1 MSIVKARADL
11 KKAFGLAAGF
21 GFIIILSF
29 LATDTQYK
37 YGSYVLLI
45 PMIGYIGYGTQISQK
60 YRYLPDFADSVY
72 YLGFLFTLMSLV
84 GATIGEKLSAEPE
97 KTITY
102 FGMALMT
109 TLIGLGYRTYHMQFT
124 DINID
129 PVEKAKEELEK
140 ELEHFKSDLGGVIN
154 QTKEFLAIFST
165 QIPETLSKSLKNIEE
180 KLTYSFLQI
189 EEDLKETDGMYKKL
203 NKKIGDTYAQA
214 MNKAKDSVDDISSTF
229 SGLSSNLRDNS
240 LKIEKSLS
248 RTLNVAKGG
257 ADDVS
262 SIFSE
267 LASNLKKHSLKIE
280 KSLSNT
286 LKTTKTFESEIEGY
300 NEIFVI
306 DENLSDQMGEV
317 RKNLTKANNDLNK
330 FARGVSQSSKD
341 FSKTL
346 KLVSGTTQS
355 LQEQVDQVNKLF
367 SDANNLLK
375 TRLK

>member
-11 KKAFGLAAGF
+11 KKAFGLAAVLGL
-21 GFIIILSF
+21 IIILGF
-29 LATDTQYK
+29 LATDRDK
-37 YGSYVLLI
+37 YGAFVLLI
-45 PMIGYIGYGTQISQK
+45 PLIFYIGYGTQVSQK

-72 YLGFLFTLMSLV
+72 YLGFLFTLMSLL
-84 GATIGEKLSAEPE
+84 GATMFEKLSADPT

-109 TLIGLGYRTYHMQFT
+109 TIVGLGYRTYHMQFT
-124 DINID
+124 DINVD

-140 ELEHFKSDLGGVIN
+140 ELEHFKSDLGNIIN
-154 QTKEFLAIFST
+154 QTNEFLALFST

-189 EEDLKETDGMYKKL
+189 EQDLKETDGMYKNL

-214 MNKAKDSVDDISSTF
+214 MTIAKGSVDDISSTF
-229 SGLSSNLRDNS
+229 SGLSNNLREN
-240 LKIEKSLS
+240 
-248 RTLNVAKGG
+248 
-257 ADDVS
+257 
-262 SIFSE
+262 
-267 LASNLKKHSLKIE
+267 SLKIE

-286 LKTTKTFESEIEGY
+286 LKSTKEFESEIKGY

-306 DENLSDQMGEV
+306 DENLADLMGKI
-317 RKNLTKANNDLNK
+317 RKNLTKATNDLNR
-330 FARGVSQSSKD
+330 FAKGVSQSSND
-341 FSKTL
+341 FTKTL

-367 SDANNLLK
+367 SDANDLLK

>member
-11 KKAFGLAAGF
+11 KKAFGLAAVLGL
-21 GFIIILSF
+21 IIILGF
-29 LATDTQYK
+29 LATDRDK
-37 YGSYVLLI
+37 YGAFVLLI
-45 PMIGYIGYGTQISQK
+45 PLIFYIGYGTQVSQK

-72 YLGFLFTLMSLV
+72 YLGFLFTLMSLL
-84 GATIGEKLSAEPE
+84 GATMFEKLSADPT

-109 TLIGLGYRTYHMQFT
+109 TIVGLGYRTYHMQFT
-124 DINID
+124 DINVD

-140 ELEHFKSDLGGVIN
+140 ELEHFKSDLGNIIN
-154 QTKEFLAIFST
+154 QTNEFLALFST

-189 EEDLKETDGMYKKL
+189 EQDLKETDGMYKNL

-214 MNKAKDSVDDISSTF
+214 MTIAKGSVDDISSTF
-229 SGLSSNLRDNS
+229 SGLSNNLRDNS

-248 RTLNVAKGG
+248 NTFNVVKGG
-257 ADDVS
+257 ANDIS

-267 LASNLKKHSLKIE
+267 LANNLRENSLKIE

-286 LKTTKTFESEIEGY
+286 LKSTKEFESEIKGY

-306 DENLSDQMGEV
+306 DENLADLMGKI
-317 RKNLTKANNDLNK
+317 RKNLTKATNDLNR
-330 FARGVSQSSKD
+330 FAKGVSQSSND
-341 FSKTL
+341 FTKTL

-367 SDANNLLK
+367 SDANDLLK

>member
-1 MSIVKARADL
+1 
-11 KKAFGLAAGF
+11 
-21 GFIIILSF
+21 
-29 LATDTQYK
+29 
-37 YGSYVLLI
+37 
-45 PMIGYIGYGTQISQK
+45 
-60 YRYLPDFADSVY
+60 
-72 YLGFLFTLMSLV
+72 MSLV

-124 DINID
+124 DINVD

-140 ELEHFKSDLGGVIN
+140 ELEHFKSDLGNIIN
-154 QTKEFLAIFST
+154 QTNEFLALFST

-189 EEDLKETDGMYKKL
+189 EQDLKETDGMYKEL

-214 MNKAKDSVDDISSTF
+214 MTIAKGSVDDISNTF

-248 RTLNVAKGG
+248 NTLNVAKGG
-257 ADDVS
+257 ANDIS

-267 LASNLKKHSLKIE
+267 LANNLRGNSLKIE

-286 LKTTKTFESEIEGY
+286 LKTTKVFESEIKGY

-306 DENLSDQMGEV
+306 DENLADQMGKI
-317 RKNLTKANNDLNK
+317 RISLTKATNDLNR
-330 FARGVSQSSKD
+330 FAKGVSQSSND

-346 KLVSGTTQS
+346 KLISGTTQS

-367 SDANNLLK
+367 SDANDLLK